1 VAERPD
7 QSGRGKGKK
16 MLTKRQPK
24 ARQKSQSDSPAPA
37 IFDRAHLHQYT
48 AGDGTLERELIGL
61 FLAQF
66 DPIRAQLSAAASADD
81 WKFAAHTI
89 KGSARSIGA
98 PQIAA
103 LAEEIE
109 AIGHDGAKRKRKA
122 KVLARLVRA
131 MAAFAVE
138 AEKVVG

>member
-1 VAERPD
+1 
-7 QSGRGKGKK
+7 

-24 ARQKSQSDSPAPA
+24 ARQKSRSDSPDPA

-48 AGDGTLERELIGL
+48 AGDGALERELIGL

-66 DPIRAQLSAAASADD
+66 VPIRAQLSAAESADD

-109 AIGHDGAKRKRKA
+109 AIGRNGAKKKGKAKA
-122 KVLARLVRA
+122 KVLARLDKA
-131 MAAFAVE
+131 IAAFAVE
-138 AEKVVG
+138 AEKVVA

>member
-1 VAERPD
+1 MVGLPD
-7 QSGRGKGKK
+7 QSGRDKGKK
-16 MLTKRQPK
+16 MLTKGLPK
-24 ARQKSQSDSPAPA
+24 ARRKSQAAGPDPA

-48 AGDGTLERELIGL
+48 AGDGALERELVGL

-66 DPIRAQLSAAASADD
+66 GPIRAQLSAAASADD

-109 AIGHDGAKRKRKA
+109 TIGHDGAKKKGKA
-122 KVLARLVRA
+122 KVLARLDKA
-131 MAAFAVE
+131 LAAFAVE